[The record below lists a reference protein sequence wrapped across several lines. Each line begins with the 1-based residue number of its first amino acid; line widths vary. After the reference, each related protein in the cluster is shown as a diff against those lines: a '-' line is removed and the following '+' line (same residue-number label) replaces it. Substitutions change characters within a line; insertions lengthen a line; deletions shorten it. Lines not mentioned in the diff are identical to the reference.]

1 MQGDAHV
8 QAEECLAFGP
18 PSSIVDEVEEG
29 AEDGSSRN
37 PQLLTL
43 QLLTPK
49 VEGGL
54 TRKKRK
60 SGVEANPVE
69 SAKKVKGCPDQNREI
84 GIPDL

>member
-37 PQLLTL
+37 P